1 MVTACLG
8 EVATSC
14 FGYLRRGVCLLNF
27 CFGESDC
34 VLCTSFGCTLGM
46 RNLYVFGF
54 KNNAENGPTGRID
67 VGGHDFGRDK
77 NDEAEG

>member
-1 MVTACLG
+1 
-8 EVATSC
+8 
-14 FGYLRRGVCLLNF
+14 
-27 CFGESDC
+27 
-34 VLCTSFGCTLGM
+34 M